1 MSIGD
6 RVKECRVKLGYSAEQ
21 VAAELGISP
30 ATEYRYENGDISK
43 MPAKLIAPLAT
54 FLSTTPA
61 YLMGW
66 EDESI
71 SDPTRGLNDEEKRLV
86 TAYRAAE
93 PVIRKAA
100 LKMLEDNPASVPPP
114 EAKKDTASG
123 QTA

>member
-6 RVKECRVKLGYSAEQ
+6 RVKDCRIRLGYSAEQ
-21 VAAELGISP
+21 VAEKLGISP

-43 MPAKLIAPLAT
+43 MPAKLIAPLAD

-66 EDESI
+66 TEEGAP
-71 SDPTRGLNDEEKRLV
+71 DPATILKEEEKHLV
-86 TAYRAAE
+86 TAYREAE
-93 PVIRKAA
+93 PPIQRAA
-100 LKMLEDNPASVPPP
+100 LKMLEDSAEENRK
-114 EAKKDTASG
+114 KKDISSG